1 MTGKHARRLERRRH
15 RLVRMIVVRSIV
27 STAMLVGALY
37 GGLATG
43 QHIVAYRQQLGDR
56 HAARPSPACI
66 SYLPHGQLDAA
77 HHHRAGLPE
86 CYRPPRYAQFDAN
99 AKDG

>member
-1 MTGKHARRLERRRH
+1 M
-15 RLVRMIVVRSIV
+15 

-43 QHIVAYRQQLGDR
+43 QHIVAYRQQLADR
-56 HAARPSPACI
+56 HAARPNPGCV

-77 HHHRAGLPE
+77 RHHRAA
-86 CYRPPRYAQFDAN
+86 RPGSGPPGPLFLLLDVRRP
-99 AKDG
+99 GSRGRGSP